1 MKQVVWLGLALV
13 GCSSESKASPASSSV
28 EGPAPSATLAGASAL
43 PSASPSGTPTI
54 EYEPET
60 LPELDDDPKS
70 LADQHAAILRRMKAL
85 GIADEAQARDLEA
98 IFSKSG
104 KLGQGTIGTTAH
116 PLTRAQCFERRK
128 AANVADEKKPICK
141 APFMVPLY
149 RPASEKESDAKT
161 CIDRYEFPGMP
172 CDYPVTWVSTREAQD
187 ICHVLGKRLCDAH
200 EWEGGCAGD
209 LLPPEEEYAFG
220 RPRDTMRGMHDI
232 KREIVWA
239 YGKKKDH
246 GKCGTDSVKNEK
258 CSSHGWKYCG
268 SNTYPAGSF
277 PDCKSPFG
285 VYDQHGNAAEHMA
298 LPLKREQ
305 LGKLGGFGIP
315 EMKGSWFI
323 FKKYEAHIDD
333 CRWRSPSWHENE
345 GYAHSNYHLGF
356 RCCKDL

>member
-28 EGPAPSATLAGASAL
+28 EGPAPSATLAEASAL
-43 PSASPSGTPTI
+43 PSASPSGAPTI

-85 GIADEAQARDLEA
+85 GIADE
-98 IFSKSG
+98 
-104 KLGQGTIGTTAH
+104 
-116 PLTRAQCFERRK
+116 
-128 AANVADEKKPICK
+128 KKPICK
-141 APFMVPLY
+141 APFMVPLF

-323 FKKYEAHIDD
+323 FKKYEA
-333 CRWRSPSWHENE
+333 
-345 GYAHSNYHLGF
+345 
-356 RCCKDL
+356 